1 MALGKQNVWAACLKN
16 KLEYSSFL
24 LEPWIRL
31 FFESVRVQ
39 STEKAILWGDMYHV
53 SWWRGMDYMASVYNL
68 MRLSIA
74 NFLIQRFEPYSTFTF
89 TMLEV
94 DVVFALF
101 CLLLLL
107 LFPWGFGVLSWPDPI
122 LPNKSSSQVSSNS
135 SLWYLMSLLQALR
148 WKTVDPDWSALH
160 DFSILNNSS
169 DDVSLIG
176 GQMFYKHIR

>member
-1 MALGKQNVWAACLKN
+1 
-16 KLEYSSFL
+16 
-24 LEPWIRL
+24 
-31 FFESVRVQ
+31 
-39 STEKAILWGDMYHV
+39 
-53 SWWRGMDYMASVYNL
+53 
-68 MRLSIA
+68 
-74 NFLIQRFEPYSTFTF
+74 
-89 TMLEV
+89 MLEV

-135 SLWYLMSLLQALR
+135 SLWYLISLLQALR

-176 GQMFYKHIR
+176 GQNVLQAYQITSLAEILGTFHSKNNPVWNFGNSICPVEGYIPVAQSRSKPPHIWILCV